1 MKSTG
6 ITRRID
12 DLGRIVI
19 PKEIRKNLRLKDGEL
34 LEIFINDEDIVLKK
48 FSKMN
53 DMEKIFD
60 DYVNVLNSLTG
71 STILITDT
79 EKIISSSKQ
88 QYINKQISEELEDFL
103 ERRTSIYSKDAKDIN
118 ILNDIKEKYN
128 YYIVPII
135 VNSDSCGLLIML
147 SKRQISEEDKLTL
160 DVMNRII
167 TKYME

>member
-19 PKEIRKNLRLKDGEL
+19 PKEIRKNLKIKDGEL
-34 LEIFINDEDIVLKK
+34 LEIFIDDRDIVLKK

-53 DMEKIFD
+53 DMEKVFNN
-60 DYVNVLNSLTG
+60 YVEVLNSLTG

-79 EKIISSSKQ
+79 EKIISSNKN
-88 QYINKQISEELEDFL
+88 QYINKQISEELEEFL
-103 ERRTSIYSKDAKDIN
+103 EGRTSVYSGDAKDDN
-118 ILNDIKEKYN
+118 TNSENKEEYN
-128 YYIVPII
+128 YYVVPLI
-135 VNSDSCGLLIML
+135 VNSDACGLLVML
-147 SKRQISEEDKLTL
+147 SKRKITDSDKLIIDITSK
-160 DVMNRII
+160 II